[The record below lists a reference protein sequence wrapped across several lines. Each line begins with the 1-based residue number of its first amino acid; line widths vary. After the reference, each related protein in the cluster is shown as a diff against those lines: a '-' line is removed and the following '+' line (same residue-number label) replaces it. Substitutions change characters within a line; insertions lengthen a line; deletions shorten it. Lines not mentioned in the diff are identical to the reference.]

1 MQSAMPATRQP
12 MVRRRRIPFLRD
24 IYNGAVRGDFAAEI
38 GLAGALTQAALG
50 FVPVVGTLCA
60 LRDVLADLRYR
71 DRMGCLLNALA
82 LVPFLGGFPK
92 TAEVIRVI
100 HHAGHVVHV
109 SHRRNRAEWPAPA
122 PWGSQQQVYA
132 DTQRWR

>member
-1 MQSAMPATRQP
+1 MQSAIPATRRP
-12 MVRRRRIPFLRD
+12 MVQQRRIPFLRD
-24 IYNGAVRGDFAAEI
+24 VYNGAVRGDFAVEI
-38 GLAGALTQAALG
+38 GVVGALTQAALG

-71 DRMGCLLNALA
+71 DRLGCLLNALA

-100 HHAGHVVHV
+100 HHAGQVVHV
-109 SHRRNRAEWPAPA
+109 SHRRRRSERPAPA
-122 PWGSQQQVYA
+122 PWASGQQVHLDA
-132 DTQRWR
+132 QRWR

>member
-1 MQSAMPATRQP
+1 MQSAIPAIHQP
-12 MVRRRRIPFLRD
+12 VVRRRIPFLRD
-24 IYNGAVRGDFAAEI
+24 VFNGAIRGDFAAEI

-109 SHRRNRAEWPAPA
+109 SHRRAQAAHTAQA
-122 PWGSQQQVYA
+122 PWDGEQQVYA
-132 DTQRWR
+132 DAQRWR